1 VHQVS
6 LNAAPVHL
14 GIFVHA
20 LVLLNLFPVPQEP
33 FPPYSLQFVVA
44 LPASAVVVVEA
55 VVEAKAEVEAVVE
68 APCKLAQG
76 APVHQLLQ
84 GIIFLEREISRTH

>member
-1 VHQVS
+1 
-6 LNAAPVHL
+6 L

-20 LVLLNLFPVPQEP
+20 SVLLNLFPVPQEP

-55 VVEAKAEVEAVVE
+55 EAKAEVEAVVPLS

-84 GIIFLEREISRTH
+84 GIFFLEREISRMH